1 MKRTRI
7 EQRWDAAGH
16 AALGLLAAAML
27 IGGCSAS
34 SNRGEDPRTDTMTMA
49 EMRLNEAGGPAPA
62 AKPVGLV
69 SPVASPDQATLA
81 PEALTDA
88 GPNTP
93 LGKEWAFTMV
103 DGYDDPLPGPP
114 NNAGFLMSR
123 GNGRLIGNTSCNSLT
138 ATFEISI
145 AAGTLKYS
153 NVVNGSGL
161 CSRSNSDTEEAVIAV
176 MLATDGFRLD
186 GKKLTLLSKDRVIA
200 ELITP

>member
-7 EQRWDAAGH
+7 LKPLERSGQV
-16 AALGLLAAAML
+16 ALGAIAVAMMLA
-27 IGGCSAS
+27 GCGAS
-34 SNRGEDPRTDTMTMA
+34 SDRGADPRTDTMTVA
-49 EMRLNEAGGPAPA
+49 EMRMNEAGGPAPA

-69 SPVASPDQATLA
+69 SPVASPDQAPLA

-114 NNAGFLMSR
+114 TRASFLMSR

-138 ATFEISI
+138 ATFEINIS
-145 AAGTLKYS
+145 AGTLKYS

-186 GKKLTLLSKDRVIA
+186 GKKLSLLSKERVIA
-200 ELITP
+200 ELVTP